1 MIQKYPNIIP
11 WDVIITM
18 KDYKLCFSGWRHILL
33 ARNQVTSLLNLEFT
47 KSIRSSRF
55 SPEASKVVSSAK
67 IKARSLQQLGKSLKK
82 MMNKIGPRTLP
93 CGTPEEVSL
102 INTVKE

>member
-1 MIQKYPNIIP
+1 
-11 WDVIITM
+11 M
-18 KDYKLCFSGWRHILL
+18 KLG
-33 ARNQVTSLLNLEFT
+33 VT
-47 KSIRSSRF
+47 KSIRSSRL

-93 CGTPEEVSL
+93 
-102 INTVKE
+102 